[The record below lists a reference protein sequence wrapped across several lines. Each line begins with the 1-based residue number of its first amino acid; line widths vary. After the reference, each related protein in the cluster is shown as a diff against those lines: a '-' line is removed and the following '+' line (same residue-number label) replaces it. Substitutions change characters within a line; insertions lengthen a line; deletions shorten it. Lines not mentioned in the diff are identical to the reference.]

1 MVTFLHNHRN
11 DTGTYHTCAH
21 ASLYPHHK
29 MFFRHSYG
37 YKLQLTRDRSNSL
50 INLTKICDSAKGPEV
65 MEVEMPR
72 HYTNILDFWSDKVKY
87 PMFLNL
93 KVSRLW
99 RVSELCINCRTYL
112 FMNKQISLIMQ
123 SFSGNDYCI
132 CVYKVQSS
140 LIAAYYYS
148 RMGPNGQLKKTLYY
162 CLDRFVFLCA
172 YSCFILSLIR
182 FINGQFD
189 YEKNVYA

>member
-1 MVTFLHNHRN
+1 
-11 DTGTYHTCAH
+11 
-21 ASLYPHHK
+21 

-50 INLTKICDSAKGPEV
+50 INLTKICDSVMGPEV

-99 RVSELCINCRTYL
+99 RVSGLCINCRTYL
-112 FMNKQISLIMQ
+112 FMNKQISLILQ

-148 RMGPNGQLKKTLYY
+148 HMGPTGQLKKYFTIVLIGLFFFVPTPALFSPLFTLLMGNLTMKKM
-162 CLDRFVFLCA
+162 CM
-172 YSCFILSLIR
+172 LIY
-182 FINGQFD
+182 I
-189 YEKNVYA
+189 